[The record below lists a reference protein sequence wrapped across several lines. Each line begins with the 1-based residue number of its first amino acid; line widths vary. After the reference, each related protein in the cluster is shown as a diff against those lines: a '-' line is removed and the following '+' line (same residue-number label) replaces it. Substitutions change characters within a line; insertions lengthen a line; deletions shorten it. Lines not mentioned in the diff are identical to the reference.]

1 MLVKGLKMRWWLELG
16 MGIGLYLTALF
27 VNHIGRLNVMPNC
40 FYGPGGGGGGSF
52 WGRTLSPDEPDRATQ
67 HWQPD

>member
-1 MLVKGLKMRWWLELG
+1 MGVKGLKMRWWLELG

-40 FYGPGGGGGGSF
+40 FYGALTGSEMDLKKI
-52 WGRTLSPDEPDRATQ
+52 GRGSVLGQDAKS
-67 HWQPD
+67 